1 MADCFA
7 SAPVYMGM
15 ILLVASAFAPLF
27 GAFAGISRLFFN
39 VWGYPGLYFLSFG
52 FDASLIPAGESAHKP
67 GTGRRLWEGRRFRL
81 RLVPEISNFFV
92 ILPLQNARFSR
103 LVPATRIFLCGLAV
117 CFSGVWKRGEEWGY
131 FAMGSTARTSRTRNF
146 CRIRQDRA

>member
-1 MADCFA
+1 MKILICVVCFPDPVIFSFVFCIIVVCFDLFATLFLLISGDMADRFA

-67 GTGRRLWEGRRFRL
+67 GTGRRIWEG
-81 RLVPEISNFFV
+81 
-92 ILPLQNARFSR
+92 
-103 LVPATRIFLCGLAV
+103 
-117 CFSGVWKRGEEWGY
+117 
-131 FAMGSTARTSRTRNF
+131 
-146 CRIRQDRA
+146 